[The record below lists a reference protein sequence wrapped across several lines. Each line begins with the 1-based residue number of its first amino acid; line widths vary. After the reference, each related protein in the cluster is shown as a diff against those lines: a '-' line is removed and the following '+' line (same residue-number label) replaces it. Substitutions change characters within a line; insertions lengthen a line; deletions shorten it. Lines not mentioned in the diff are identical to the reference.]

1 MSGDKSRGRTMY
13 KDWLEPD
20 KLLLVEAWARDG
32 LSNEQIAKN
41 IGISTATVYEWQNKY
56 PEFAEAIKRS
66 KEVADIEVENALFK
80 RAIGYSYTEVTKEL
94 VLDKETGERNL
105 VVTKTVKKDV
115 PPDVGAQCFWLKN
128 RKPEMWRDRRELE
141 LDAEIAVEMSLEEKA
156 KLIAT
161 LAEEFSDLG
170 V

>member
-1 MSGDKSRGRTMY
+1 MAVGRSRTAY

-32 LSNEQIAKN
+32 LSNEQIAN
-41 IGISTATVYEWQNKY
+41 NMGIGLTTFYEWQKKY
-56 PEFAEAIKRS
+56 PEFSGSIKRS

-80 RAIGYSYTEVTKEL
+80 RAIGYSYTEETKEL
-94 VLDKETGERNL
+94 VTDKETGERKL
-105 VVTKTVKKDV
+105 VVTKTVKRDV

-128 RKPEMWRDRRELE
+128 RKPGMWRDRRELE
-141 LDAEIAVEMSLEEKA
+141 LDADIEVEMSLEEKA

-170 V
+170 G

>member
-1 MSGDKSRGRTMY
+1 MSGGRNRTKY

-32 LSNEQIAKN
+32 LSNEQIAN
-41 IGISTATVYEWQNKY
+41 NMGIGLTAFYDWQKKY
-56 PEFAEAIKRS
+56 TDFAEAIKRS
-66 KEVADIEVENALFK
+66 KDIVDIEVENALLK

-94 VLDKETGERNL
+94 VLDKETGERKL

-141 LDAEIAVEMSLEEKA
+141 LDADIEVEMSLEEKA

-170 V
+170 G